1 MQLAS
6 DIIGDLRGI
15 LSDIKNEENILR
27 NEQTS
32 LARIMEEA
40 LEHSDIGTKD
50 YVFEESLI
58 TSLFFRPGWSR
69 PIAKTKLKNAYLET
83 KNTESSMKEKLQ
95 SMIPFEGDLSIYHV
109 IWLDRGINNFQPRSS
124 NFMESAYASE
134 ENRSGRQ

>member
-1 MQLAS
+1 
-6 DIIGDLRGI
+6 
-15 LSDIKNEENILR
+15 
-27 NEQTS
+27 
-32 LARIMEEA
+32 MEEA

-69 PIAKTKLKNAYLET
+69 PIAKTKLKKNACLET

-95 SMIPFEGDLSIYHV
+95 SMIPFEGDLSIYYV

-134 ENRSGRQ
+134 ENRNGASFGKKSALELWQLYFVKKDFFDIGEFLT